1 MDLPYKFIDDSLRVI
16 ALTHP
21 SMSKN
26 AGVKS
31 YERLEFLGDKVISMM
46 ISRELFTRFPEA
58 TEGEMSRR
66 HSNLVRTHT
75 LAEIARVL
83 KLGEAMIL
91 DKGEETNGGRD
102 NPRNLEDVLE
112 AMVGAIYIDSSYD
125 SELIK
130 SLFLPLWESYLGNPV
145 LSLRDSKSLL
155 QEWSQ
160 KSKHGIPE
168 YKLISEEGLA
178 HSKLFTVELQIESF
192 QPIKATASSIK
203 KAEAEAAKIFIQK
216 YRINESR

>member
-1 MDLPYKFIDDSLRVI
+1 MDIPYKFIDDSLRVM

-26 AGVKS
+26 AGIKS

-75 LAEIARVL
+75 LAEIARAL
-83 KLGEAMIL
+83 KLDEAMIL

-125 SELIK
+125 SALIK

-145 LSLRDSKSLL
+145 LSMRDSKSLL

-178 HSKLFTVELQIESF
+178 HSKLFTVELQIASF
-192 QPIKATASSIK
+192 QPVKATASSIK

-216 YRINESR
+216 YRINESK